1 MKGGIVMNKDALL
14 QTISFQSDDFKI
26 AISDRMSSNSKNA
39 FHPEIEIKLFYEG
52 NSIQTIG
59 SKTII
64 ANAGDITI
72 ANPYEVHANIQT
84 DLHSGKYYIIMIDLD
99 FFENTGLIDT
109 DLRSLLITNGAAFN
123 NHIKNNRRLNEIIMQ
138 VIKEANEQKEYYQS
152 IIRNLMAQFFCIL
165 LREHLYQGKPRL
177 LTTKEIKKVALI
189 EPAITK
195 IFNDYSQNITVE
207 ELSSL
212 CHLSKYYFCRIFK
225 EVTGDTPIN
234 YITRHRINIAKA
246 MLKDKSKTI
255 QEVATLCG
263 YNDISYFYRCYKKIT
278 GKTPRK

>member
-1 MKGGIVMNKDALL
+1 
-14 QTISFQSDDFKI
+14 
-26 AISDRMSSNSKNA
+26 
-39 FHPEIEIKLFYEG
+39 
-52 NSIQTIG
+52 
-59 SKTII
+59 
-64 ANAGDITI
+64 
-72 ANPYEVHANIQT
+72 
-84 DLHSGKYYIIMIDLD
+84 
-99 FFENTGLIDT
+99 
-109 DLRSLLITNGAAFN
+109 
-123 NHIKNNRRLNEIIMQ
+123 
-138 VIKEANEQKEYYQS
+138 
-152 IIRNLMAQFFCIL
+152 MAQFFCLL

-195 IFNDYSQNITVE
+195 IFNDYNQNITIE
-207 ELSSL
+207 ELATL

>member
-1 MKGGIVMNKDALL
+1 MNKDALL

-84 DLHSGKYYIIMIDLD
+84 NLHSGKYYIIMIDLD

-109 DLRSLLITNGAAFN
+109 DL
-123 NHIKNNRRLNEIIMQ
+123 
-138 VIKEANEQKEYYQS
+138 
-152 IIRNLMAQFFCIL
+152 
-165 LREHLYQGKPRL
+165 
-177 LTTKEIKKVALI
+177 
-189 EPAITK
+189 
-195 IFNDYSQNITVE
+195 
-207 ELSSL
+207 
-212 CHLSKYYFCRIFK
+212 
-225 EVTGDTPIN
+225 
-234 YITRHRINIAKA
+234 HR
-246 MLKDKSKTI
+246 ML
-255 QEVATLCG
+255 
-263 YNDISYFYRCYKKIT
+263 
-278 GKTPRK
+278 